1 MSKYQQ
7 ILDEKR
13 LKAQVSIE
21 RASLTLKAKNDGKDG
36 QDLAIENERLKTT
49 LLVLN
54 QKLNSQQDY
63 EEQIQLVKKNYEEVG
78 SELKQYK
85 AEVSSLKA
93 ERAAI
98 VTDND

>member
-21 RASLTLKAKNDGKDG
+21 RASLTPKAKNDGKDG

-98 VTDND
+98 ITDNN